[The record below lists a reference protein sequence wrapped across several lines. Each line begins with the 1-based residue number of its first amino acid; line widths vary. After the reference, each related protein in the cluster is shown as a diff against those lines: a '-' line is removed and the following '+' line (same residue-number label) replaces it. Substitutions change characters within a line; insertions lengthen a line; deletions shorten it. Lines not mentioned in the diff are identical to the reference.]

1 MQPDQTN
8 LIMNVDDNDGARYV
22 KTRILNRAGFT
33 VIECENGTDTLRL
46 AREKS
51 PALILL
57 DVKLPDINGMEV
69 CRILKSDPATQNI
82 LILQTSASFLGTA
95 DKVRALD
102 VGADNYLMEPIDPD
116 ELIANVKALL
126 RLGYVE
132 KKLREIDR
140 RKDEFIATLAHEL
153 RNPIGPIRNAV
164 EIWSMLEPTPSAE
177 LLKAREIMR
186 RQTNHLAHLVDDLLD
201 VSRVSSGKIILR
213 METVSVKSFVDSA
226 VEIAL
231 PLIEKRQHKLDVH
244 LPEQD
249 VFISGDP
256 LRLSQIVSNLLL
268 NAAKFTPSGGSLKI
282 ECDVKETNLFI
293 KVTDNGIG
301 ISSADMPEIFG
312 LFTQANRVPDQAVE
326 GLGIGLAL
334 VQELVTLHG
343 GNVSVHSDGVNCG
356 SSFQVILPVI
366 QSATIG
372 TSNKEISETK
382 IVKRRILVVDDNQDA
397 ALTLANLFEISGHEV
412 ETAFSGKD
420 GLGVAESFDPHF
432 IFLDI
437 GLPDMTGYDLA
448 LALKA
453 KAKHQNAV
461 LIALTGFGQDRD
473 KQAAMAAG
481 FDHHFV
487 KPLNLDHL
495 SVLGLL
501 SAPF

>member
-1 MQPDQTN
+1 MQPDQSN

-33 VIECENGTDTLRL
+33 VIECENGADTLRL
-46 AREKS
+46 AREQS
-51 PALILL
+51 PSLILL
-57 DVKLPDINGMEV
+57 DVKLPDMNGMEV

-95 DKVRALD
+95 DKIRALD

-116 ELIANVKALL
+116 ELLANVKALL

-164 EIWSMLEPTPSAE
+164 EIWSMLEPTPSLE

-201 VSRVSSGKIILR
+201 VSRVSSGKINLR
-213 METVSVKSFVDSA
+213 MENVPVKTFVESA
-226 VEIAL
+226 IEIAL
-231 PLIEKRQHKLDVH
+231 PLIEKHQHKLDVS
-244 LPEQD
+244 LPELE
-249 VFISGDP
+249 VLVSGDP
-256 LRLSQIVSNLLL
+256 LRLAQIVSNLLL

-282 ECDVKETNLFI
+282 ECDVKDNNICI
-293 KVTDNGIG
+293 KVVDNGIG
-301 ISSADMPEIFG
+301 ISSADISEIFG
-312 LFTQANRVPDQAVE
+312 LFTQANRVPDQGVE

-334 VQELVTLHG
+334 VKELVALHG
-343 GNVSVHSDGVNCG
+343 GNVSVQSEGVNCG
-356 SSFQVILPVI
+356 SSFEVVLPVTH
-366 QSATIG
+366 SAKVDS
-372 TSNKEISETK
+372 SNQTVGVTVFVE
-382 IVKRRILVVDDNQDA
+382 RRILVVDDNQDA
-397 ALTLANLFEISGHEV
+397 AITLSNLFEISGHEV
-412 ETAFSGKD
+412 KMAFSGKNA
-420 GLGVAESFDPHF
+420 LEVAESFDPHF

-448 LALKA
+448 LALRA
-453 KAKHQNAV
+453 NAKHQHAV

-487 KPLNLDHL
+487 KPLSLDQL
-495 SVLGLL
+495 NVLGLL
-501 SAPF
+501 SA